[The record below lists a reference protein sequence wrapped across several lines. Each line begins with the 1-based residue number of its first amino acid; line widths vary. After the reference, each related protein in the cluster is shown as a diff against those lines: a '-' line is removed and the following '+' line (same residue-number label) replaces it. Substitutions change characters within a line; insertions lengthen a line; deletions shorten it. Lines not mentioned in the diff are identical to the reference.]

1 MGEWLKIGKIQFKLW
16 CDMCDQT
23 FANVFAYR
31 YYKTSIFT
39 IAQVHKY
46 QQIPN
51 DNISCRYRG
60 SKKHWH
66 DTTTLEDTIVV

>member
-23 FANVFAYR
+23 FQNVFAYR
-31 YYKTSIFT
+31 YYKTFIFT

-46 QQIPN
+46 LMIIYHV
-51 DNISCRYRG
+51 DIEG
-60 SKKHWH
+60 L
-66 DTTTLEDTIVV
+66 TTLEDTSVV

>member
-46 QQIPN
+46 HKYLMIIYHV
-51 DNISCRYRG
+51 DIEGLKNIG
-60 SKKHWH
+60 M
-66 DTTTLEDTIVV
+66 TLQH